1 MDRLKNKTILIGKEP
16 SNGQL
21 LIYIPEIKK
30 YGVIGNPGT
39 VPNSVSRCKIQEG
52 IAHAKIFVDQNGN
65 MTLTNIKPQN
75 TTYVNGSEIIAKR
88 ISASNTVE
96 LGKDHYLIN
105 VSMVLELANKLV
117 GSIPPPPPP
126 PLDISH
132 LGKVWKNYESEMDR
146 IAIAQQELQKKRM
159 MPIMVS
165 SSSALLSGIGALV
178 AVNSLWITLPL
189 GGVVSYMYFKNYNKK
204 DTSHEDRKRAISDLQ
219 HHYVAP
225 CCNHIF
231 PAVEYEILKNQ
242 LINPKDKKMYCP
254 KCKHELI
261 EKK

>member
-1 MDRLKNKTILIGKEP
+1 MDRLKGKTILVGREPGQGRLLVAIVGGKASAVGFP
-16 SNGQL
+16 NSV
-21 LIYIPEIKK
+21 PE
-30 YGVIGNPGT
+30 
-39 VPNSVSRCKIQEG
+39 SVSRCKVGEG
-52 IAHAKIFVDQNGN
+52 VAHAKIYVDQNGT
-65 MTLTNIKPQN
+65 MTLTNMKPQN
-75 TTYVNGSEIIAKR
+75 VTYVNGSEIVSKR
-88 ISASNTVE
+88 IEQHNTVE
-96 LGKDHYLIN
+96 LGKDRYIIN
-105 VSMVLELANKLV
+105 VPMMIESAKNLV
-117 GSIPPPPPP
+117 GSIPPPPLP

-132 LGKVWKNYESEMDR
+132 LEKVWKNYESEMDR

-242 LINPKDKKMYCP
+242 LTNPKDKKMYCP

-261 EKK
+261 EKN